1 MSHEILRIDRL
12 TKVYPGG
19 KRAVDGL
26 SLRVMPGQI
35 YGFIGHNGA
44 GKSTTIRAVCGVME
58 FDEGTVEVDGID
70 VRAQPLACKRRIAY
84 VPDNPDLYEFMTGR
98 QYIALIA
105 DLYGVSQAQ
114 REELTG
120 RYAAL
125 FGMEDSLGELI
136 GAYSHG
142 MKQKTA
148 LIAALVHKPR
158 LMVLDEPFV
167 GLDPEA
173 AFHLK
178 TVMRE
183 LCSEGGAIFFS
194 THVLEVAQKL
204 CDRVAIIRRGHL
216 TAEGTMQ
223 EVVGDGTLEEAFM
236 AEADADA

>member
-1 MSHEILRIDRL
+1 MSHEILRIDHL

-58 FDEGTVEVDGID
+58 FDEGTIEVDGID

-183 LCSEGGAIFFS
+183 LCGEGSAIFFS

-204 CDRVAIIRRGHL
+204 CDRVAIIRRGRL

-223 EVVGDGTLEEAFM
+223 KIVGDGTLEEAFM